1 MNINSVIV
9 CFLIGLLPFGLK
21 AQQTPEKTQRSILAL
36 EGAWLWADTDSA
48 RLASAQEAQT
58 LLLEGLGQKGSWDF
72 DFDSLRTSTIAI
84 ASHSK
89 APFRV
94 FTWNAVLLDK
104 RFVHFGI
111 LQYKKGSELY
121 NFPLFDSAQS
131 LPEAWDDSEL
141 SPSEWIGALYYQV
154 VPLNKTDWMVLG
166 FDGHNLNSNRSIV
179 DVIHFETGENGTDL
193 SFGRALFRE
202 SLEDPSRATRM
213 VFEYHKS
220 ARMLLRFEES
230 EKWLVVDNL
239 GSAIEGGNDNPYLQ
253 FPTGDYSAYQEQKG
267 GSWVRFDLE
276 TLRFVKDKEVEND
289 PENLE
294 LPQPEPESDQD

>member
-1 MNINSVIV
+1 MRISTVIAG
-9 CFLIGLLPFGLK
+9 FLMGFIPMGTK
-21 AQQTPEKTQRSILAL
+21 AQQTPEQTQRSILAL

-48 RLASAQEAQT
+48 RLASAQQAQT
-58 LLLEGLGQKGSWDF
+58 YLMEGLGHKNAWDF

-84 ASHSK
+84 ASHPK

-94 FTWNAVLLDK
+94 FTWNAVLIDK

-111 LQYKKGSELY
+111 VQYKKGSELY
-121 NFPLFDSAQS
+121 NFPLFDSAQA

-141 SPSEWIGALYYQV
+141 SPLEWIGALYYQL
-154 VPLNKTDWMVLG
+154 VPLTKNDCMVLG
-166 FDGHNLNSNRSIV
+166 FDGHNIQSNRSIV

-193 SFGRALFRE
+193 SFGKALFRE
-202 SLEDPSRATRM
+202 SLEDPSRSTRM

-230 EKWLVVDNL
+230 EQWLVVDNL
-239 GSAIEGGNDNPYLQ
+239 GSPIEGGNNNPYLQ
-253 FPTGDYSAYQEQKG
+253 FPTGDYSAYKEQKG

-276 TLRFVKDKEVEND
+276 TLRFIKDKEVEND
-289 PENLE
+289 PEKLE
-294 LPQPEPESDQD
+294 LPQPEADEDQD

>member
-1 MNINSVIV
+1 MNSNSVIV
-9 CFLIGLLPFGLK
+9 CFLLGLLPLGLK

-48 RLASAQEAQT
+48 RLATAQKAQS

-84 ASHSK
+84 ASHPK

-111 LQYKKGSELY
+111 LQYKKGNELY
-121 NFPLFDSAQS
+121 NFPLFDSAQA

-141 SPSEWIGALYYQV
+141 SPSEWIGALYYQLI
-154 VPLNKTDWMVLG
+154 PLNKTDWMVLG
-166 FDGHNLNSNRSIV
+166 FDGHNINSNRSIV

-202 SLEDPSRATRM
+202 SFEDPSRATRM

-230 EKWLVVDNL
+230 EQWLVVDNL
-239 GSAIEGGNDNPYLQ
+239 GSPIEGGNSNPYLQ